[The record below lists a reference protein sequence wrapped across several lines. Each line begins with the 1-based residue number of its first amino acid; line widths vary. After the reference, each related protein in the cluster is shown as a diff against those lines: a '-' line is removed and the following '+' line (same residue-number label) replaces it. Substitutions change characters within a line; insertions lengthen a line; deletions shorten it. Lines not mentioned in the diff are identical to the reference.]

1 LPKDRFVI
9 AKRFGLA
16 KDRDWQSVIIHYGH
30 ISVGVLREVVRMV
43 EIYHLIANTA
53 IINHAAAYLKD

>member
-16 KDRDWQSVIIHYGH
+16 KERDLKEITEY
-30 ISVGVLREVVRMV
+30 ISVGVLREVVHMV
-43 EIYHLIANTA
+43 EIYHLTANTA